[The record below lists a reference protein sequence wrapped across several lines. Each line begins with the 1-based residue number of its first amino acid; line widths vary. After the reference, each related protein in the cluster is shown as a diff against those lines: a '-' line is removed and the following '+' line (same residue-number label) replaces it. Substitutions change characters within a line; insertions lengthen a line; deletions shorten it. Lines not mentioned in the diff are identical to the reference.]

1 MEEWEYLE
9 GHQDRYQDVK
19 MEERRPLTP
28 RDGSRRRNPPERCP
42 RPLYPQDCPEE
53 NHNIPEEHQGEDLID
68 IKVEVKDEVEET
80 MDVWAD
86 QQDGSRRMNPP
97 ERCPRPLY
105 PQDCP
110 EENHNIP
117 EDHQR
122 EDLISIKEEE
132 DLEEAMSGGQ
142 QCMNVVKEETPDV
155 TTAFYSNMSSNEDL
169 GALQSGQD
177 TNEDTSGAEQP
188 EQLSDDSSQGRRA
201 RVPEVETRRV
211 PQREEAN
218 IIIDNDQLIHLV
230 KERVALWDT
239 SHRQHSDS
247 VVIRRLW
254 EEVARSLLA
263 NWDRATTQVRKDFLK
278 SVKVRW
284 RSIKDRFNKDMR
296 EEIKVRS
303 GAAPKLSKYKYHRM
317 LAFLRPALAHRTTC
331 SSTTEPGS
339 SSVAAALHRPATER
353 SQSSTSNAATG
364 QASQAGEQA
373 AGPSGF
379 PLSQPSST
387 AFVGTSRQRQRA
399 WERSVM
405 PEFIHLSSVFQDR
418 MKVIGD
424 RIDSGFTQVNTLLQD
439 VHSHLDHLKA
449 DLQRPV
455 HHFFSA
461 IERGMSEN
469 LTPELQLNVMLACQA
484 AYSQALQQS
493 RSYCPQAGY
502 YQQANIYF
510 PTQQQGQ
517 AQHQWQK
524 TAAPNYPAPPPLDFM
539 AVPPVPSITTL
550 PSAAPLQHAAS
561 TTLPSAVP
569 HQHAASTTLPSLAP
583 LQHAASNTLPSPAPC
598 QHAASTTLPSPAAR
612 QYTATEA
619 TTPTQPSKK
628 RRGTYKNL
636 TPTSD
641 SAQHRKM
648 KTRSKNCRP

>member
-1 MEEWEYLE
+1 MEEDLE
-9 GHQDRYQDVK
+9 EEMSGGQQCMNVVKEETPDV
-19 MEERRPLTP
+19 TI
-28 RDGSRRRNPPERCP
+28 DGSRRRRP
-42 RPLYPQDCPEE
+42 RPLYPQD
-53 NHNIPEEHQGEDLID
+53 G
-68 IKVEVKDEVEET
+68 
-80 MDVWAD
+80 
-86 QQDGSRRMNPP
+86 
-97 ERCPRPLY
+97 
-105 PQDCP
+105 P

-117 EDHQR
+117 EDHQK

-155 TTAFYSNMSSNEDL
+155 TTAFHSNMSSTEDL
-169 GALQSGQD
+169 GAPQSGQD
-177 TNEDTSGAEQP
+177 TNEHTFFLRPAARERESVLQQITGNMSDSEGSSSSMSAFFSSQSESSEPEAARPPQKKQAKPTKVVAHEGHKRKKVPRRLSSPKLPVDTSGAEQP

-201 RVPEVETRRV
+201 RVPEVERRRV

-218 IIIDNDQLIHLV
+218 TIIDNDQLIHLV

-254 EEVARSLLA
+254 EEVARLLLA

-296 EEIKVRS
+296 EEIKVQS
-303 GAAPKLSKYKYHRM
+303 CAAPKLSKYKYHRM

-373 AGPSGF
+373 ACPSGF

-405 PEFIHLSSVFQDR
+405 PEFIHLSSVFQDG

-439 VHSHLDHLKA
+439 VHRHLDRLKA
-449 DLQRPV
+449 DLRRPV
-455 HHFFSA
+455 HHFF
-461 IERGMSEN
+461 
-469 LTPELQLNVMLACQA
+469 LQ
-484 AYSQALQQS
+484 
-493 RSYCPQAGY
+493 
-502 YQQANIYF
+502 
-510 PTQQQGQ
+510 
-517 AQHQWQK
+517 
-524 TAAPNYPAPPPLDFM
+524 
-539 AVPPVPSITTL
+539 
-550 PSAAPLQHAAS
+550 
-561 TTLPSAVP
+561 
-569 HQHAASTTLPSLAP
+569 
-583 LQHAASNTLPSPAPC
+583 
-598 QHAASTTLPSPAAR
+598 
-612 QYTATEA
+612 
-619 TTPTQPSKK
+619 
-628 RRGTYKNL
+628 
-636 TPTSD
+636 
-641 SAQHRKM
+641 
-648 KTRSKNCRP
+648 